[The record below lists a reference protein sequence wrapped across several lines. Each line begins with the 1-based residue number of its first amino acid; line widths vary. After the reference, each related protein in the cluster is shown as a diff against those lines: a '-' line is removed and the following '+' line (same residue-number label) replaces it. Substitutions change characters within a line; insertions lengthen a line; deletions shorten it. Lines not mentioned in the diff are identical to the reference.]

1 MVDIPEKS
9 YFKIGEV
16 SKIVGVEPYNIR
28 YWESQFRAIRPAK
41 TKSKQRLYKRRDIET
56 LLKIKKLLYEEGFTI
71 SGAKKRLR
79 NLSTGPGLA
88 PPGEAQGQLG
98 MATEERQAYADL
110 LAKSQAEVEE
120 CRARVEQLTEDLRI
134 TRRECTEKLRVVEAE
149 RTEFSRLLKEAEEK
163 IRDLSEQGG
172 DSTKAAS
179 ADLHRLESERADLMA
194 QLEAV
199 TRERDTANAQ
209 HGDSEKLRQVVTEKE
224 QALFEFRRRHDLLI
238 NKLEVE
244 LRSAS
249 EMLNPKP

>member
-79 NLSTGPGLA
+79 NLSTGQGLE
-88 PPGEAQGQLG
+88 PIGEAQGQLG

-149 RTEFSRLLKEAEEK
+149 RTEFSRLLKEAEGK
-163 IRDLSEQGG
+163 IHNLTQQDDERSNGV
-172 DSTKAAS
+172 S
-179 ADLHRLESERADLMA
+179 ADLRRLESERAEILK
-194 QLEAV
+194 QLEIV
-199 TRERDTANAQ
+199 TRERDASKTENN
-209 HGDSEKLRQVVTEKE
+209 DSEKLRRTVTEKE

-249 EMLNPKP
+249 ALLVSEE